1 MTMQVLV
8 HIPDSLAK
16 RFKQAVPARQRS
28 AFVAG
33 LLEQALPEEDD
44 PLYRIALEVEQ
55 DAALNAEMR
64 EWREGLVAD
73 GIRGVEYEG
82 EADAAR

>member
-1 MTMQVLV
+1 MQLLL
-8 HIPDSLAK
+8 HIPDGIAE
-16 RFKQAVPARQRS
+16 RFKQVVPVRQRS

-55 DAALNAEMR
+55 DTALNAEMR

-73 GIRGVEYEG
+73 GVRGADYEG